1 MFRSVTN
8 LASDVFFEDNFL
20 LFAALGTKEW
30 IAFISWNGEGL
41 FSKYCKANLEKEKL
55 AY

>member
-1 MFRSVTN
+1 MSRFVTN
-8 LASDVFFEDNFL
+8 LASDNFL
-20 LFAALGTKEW
+20 FFAALGTEEW
-30 IAFISWNGEGL
+30 NVFISWNGEGL